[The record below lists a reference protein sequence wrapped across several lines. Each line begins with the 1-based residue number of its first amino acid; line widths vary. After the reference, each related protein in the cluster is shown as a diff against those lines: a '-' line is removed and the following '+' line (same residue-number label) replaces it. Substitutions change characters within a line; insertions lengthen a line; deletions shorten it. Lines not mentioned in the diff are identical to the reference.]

1 MKESE
6 DYRSKKALAIGAGIA
21 AAVVVAVGGTVAFI
35 KSRPAST
42 AVNNVVE
49 NQITNSATAN
59 ETNSTQ
65 NISINN
71 EVTNTS
77 TNSTSNDG
85 NTISN
90 TTANNTTNSN
100 STNIATNNASNN
112 NSKPSATAQT
122 GTNNNKNTNQTRLEE
137 FVQSTVIEGK
147 KNVKVYDERDV
158 QWSPLALSAI
168 SGAFEL
174 NKSHI
179 YSTKFA
185 YINGIVMDTQ
195 ESYVA
200 HEGDEITYV
209 IKVVNSGKKTKNN
222 INAYDSVPKGT
233 SLVADSITNN
243 GVEKNGKISW
253 KVSVEAGK
261 TVELSFK
268 VKVNKEITV
277 VKNQATVNGEP
288 TNEVKTPIVTSDKE
302 VQVLDNEGNVIEG
315 ASVASAGQTLL
326 YTIRVRNTS
335 DVEGKANI
343 TDTIDDKA
351 LTVDA
356 ASITEGGNY
365 SKGTITWNNVSVPA
379 NNRAKLQFKA
389 TVNAE
394 GEFSLVSNK
403 AEVNGTPTNEVET
416 PIVTSEK
423 QVQVLDNEGNVIE
436 GVTTAS
442 AGQTLLYTI
451 RVKNTSNVNGIAN
464 ISDTIDT
471 NALTVHTSSMTEGGN
486 YSDGIVSWNNITIPA
501 NGKAK
506 LQFQAT
512 IKAEGEF
519 NVVSN
524 KAEVNDIASNEVKT
538 PIITSDKEVQVLD
551 SEGNIIEGVT
561 TASAGQTLL
570 YTIRVRNSSE
580 VEGTADVSD
589 TIDPNVLVVDSASIT
604 GEGNYSE
611 GKVTWDNVTVPANDR
626 AKLQFKAVV
635 NAESEFNLVTNKAK
649 VNGEPTNEVKTP
661 IVTSTKEVQVLDSK
675 GNIMEGVTTAMPG
688 QTLLYTIRVFNTSE
702 VEGKANIVDSI
713 DTAILTVDESTITE
727 G

>member
-100 STNIATNNASNN
+100 STNTATNNASSN
-112 NSKPSATAQT
+112 NSKPSATTQT

-179 YSTKFA
+179 YSTKVA
-185 YINGIVMDTQ
+185 YINGIVIDTQ

-209 IKVVNSGKKTKNN
+209 IKVVNSGKKVKNN
-222 INAYDSVPKGT
+222 INAYDSIPK
-233 SLVADSITNN
+233 
-243 GVEKNGKISW
+243 EISW
-253 KVSVEAGK
+253 KVSAEAGK

-277 VKNQATVNGEP
+277 VTNQATVNGEP

-302 VQVLDNEGNVIEG
+302 VQVLDNEGNIIEG
-315 ASVASAGQTLL
+315 ATVASAGQTLL

-351 LTVDA
+351 ITVDA

-365 SKGTITWNNVSVPA
+365 SKGTITWNNVTVPA
-379 NNRAKLQFKA
+379 NNRAKL
-389 TVNAE
+389 
-394 GEFSLVSNK
+394 
-403 AEVNGTPTNEVET
+403 
-416 PIVTSEK
+416 
-423 QVQVLDNEGNVIE
+423 
-436 GVTTAS
+436 
-442 AGQTLLYTI
+442 
-451 RVKNTSNVNGIAN
+451 
-464 ISDTIDT
+464 
-471 NALTVHTSSMTEGGN
+471 
-486 YSDGIVSWNNITIPA
+486 
-501 NGKAK
+501 
-506 LQFQAT
+506 
-512 IKAEGEF
+512 
-519 NVVSN
+519 
-524 KAEVNDIASNEVKT
+524 
-538 PIITSDKEVQVLD
+538 
-551 SEGNIIEGVT
+551 
-561 TASAGQTLL
+561 
-570 YTIRVRNSSE
+570 
-580 VEGTADVSD
+580 
-589 TIDPNVLVVDSASIT
+589 
-604 GEGNYSE
+604 
-611 GKVTWDNVTVPANDR
+611 
-626 AKLQFKAVV
+626 
-635 NAESEFNLVTNKAK
+635 
-649 VNGEPTNEVKTP
+649 
-661 IVTSTKEVQVLDSK
+661 
-675 GNIMEGVTTAMPG
+675 
-688 QTLLYTIRVFNTSE
+688 
-702 VEGKANIVDSI
+702 
-713 DTAILTVDESTITE
+713 
-727 G
+727 